1 VTKRP
6 SREQFAA
13 MYLDSD
19 MTIDAICRT
28 LRISDTTC
36 KHWARRFGLE
46 PRSTGGWRGLVK
58 APPIVLK
65 AEENHCNPVNDG
77 PMFGDPTPE
86 EIAELSAYCR
96 ARRIMEGHV
105 SYVYIEQPTE
115 DLAWVA

>member
-1 VTKRP
+1 MTKRP

-13 MYLDSD
+13 AYLDRSI
-19 MTIDAICRT
+19 TVNELCLLFRV
-28 LRISDTTC
+28 SDTTI
-36 KHWARRFGLE
+36 KHWARRFGLT
-46 PRSTGGWRGLVK
+46 PRPTGGWRGLVK

-65 AEENHCNPVNDG
+65 HEENHCEPLNDG

-86 EIAELSAYCR
+86 EIAELTAYCR

-105 SYVYIEQPTE
+105 SYVYIEQPAE